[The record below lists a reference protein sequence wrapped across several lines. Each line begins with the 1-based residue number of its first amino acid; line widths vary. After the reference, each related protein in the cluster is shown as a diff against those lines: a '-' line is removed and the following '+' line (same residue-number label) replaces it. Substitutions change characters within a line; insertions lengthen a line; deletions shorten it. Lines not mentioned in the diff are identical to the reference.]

1 MMLEEANQSAIVPF
15 VPPGRRRSH
24 DDSSQS
30 VLEQQPSARGTRQRF
45 RREVIGRPGA
55 GESLLSK
62 RPEMTTPVPDLTR
75 ERTSVGASVRTGS
88 RDDELVEGCGVR
100 G

>member
-45 RREVIGRPGA
+45 
-55 GESLLSK
+55 
-62 RPEMTTPVPDLTR
+62 
-75 ERTSVGASVRTGS
+75 
-88 RDDELVEGCGVR
+88 
-100 G
+100 